1 MEKLSFIDFLFL
13 YSVTDATLNCSVG
26 ANELDLINLNPFF
39 VRLNLSPNRTSVEYD
54 TELQQIKKMIV
65 VDNKNPSTNV
75 FCLKNLR
82 SLQLINTNLSL
93 LPDIS
98 NLKNLELLQ
107 IESTYTLIKYYIPS
121 EIGEL
126 ARLSGLILRNIYNL
140 TYLPGESGQWQ
151 SLTLAQL
158 PSLQNIPRIS
168 MGNLSKLRALS
179 LEDIPKLAMLPS
191 PMENFQQLN
200 TFI

>member
-1 MEKLSFIDFLFL
+1 
-13 YSVTDATLNCSVG
+13 
-26 ANELDLINLNPFF
+26 
-39 VRLNLSPNRTSVEYD
+39 
-54 TELQQIKKMIV
+54 MIIFN
-65 VDNKNPSTNV
+65 DKNPSTNV
-75 FCLKNLR
+75 FCLKNLQ

-107 IESTYTLIKYYIPS
+107 IESTYTLTKHYIPP

-140 TYLPGESGQWQ
+140 TYLPDEIGQLQRLQ

-158 PSLQNIPRIS
+158 PSLQNIPSIS
-168 MGNLSKLRALS
+168 MDNLTKLRTLS
-179 LEDIPKLAMLPS
+179 LEDIPK
-191 PMENFQQLN
+191 
-200 TFI
+200 